1 MLPSEINRVRHLFD
15 ARTQET
21 VITALV
27 SSKLYQWCRVWST
40 LQRKKKCRKGAEISE
55 FCGYSHHWSTEIL
68 SHNTS
73 IKRVKAASLE
83 QLPEITVG
91 VVASM
96 CMKGLAPSY
105 VYDRHTTCSF
115 VHGRNTVKLVNF
127 AIASISG
134 HISTVAEKGLPSA
147 NFQLRTSDFRFQI
160 SDLRLRTSDFE
171 LRTSNFGLRTSDFE
185 LRTSDFG
192 LQTSDIR
199 PQTWDSRLPSSD
211 FQLPSSDL

>member
-1 MLPSEINRVRHLFD
+1 MCGP
-15 ARTQET
+15 
-21 VITALV
+21 
-27 SSKLYQWCRVWST
+27 T
-40 LQRKKKCRKGAEISE
+40 LQRKKNVAKVQKVRNFAE
-55 FCGYSHHWSTEIL
+55 FYLSTEIL

-83 QLPEITVG
+83 QLPEIRLG

-147 NFQLRTSDFRFQI
+147 NFQVRTSDFRFQI

-171 LRTSNFGLRTSDFE
+171 LRTSDFGHRTSDFRLQTLDLRLE
-185 LRTSDFG
+185 TPDFRLRTSSFRVPTSNVILQALTVDFR
-192 LQTSDIR
+192 L
-199 PQTWDSRLPSSD
+199 PQTKFNSKREGRTIKAT
-211 FQLPSSDL
+211 FEKN

>member
-1 MLPSEINRVRHLFD
+1 
-15 ARTQET
+15 
-21 VITALV
+21 
-27 SSKLYQWCRVWST
+27 
-40 LQRKKKCRKGAEISE
+40 
-55 FCGYSHHWSTEIL
+55 
-68 SHNTS
+68 
-73 IKRVKAASLE
+73 
-83 QLPEITVG
+83 
-91 VVASM
+91 
-96 CMKGLAPSY
+96 MKGLAPSY

-199 PQTWDSRLPSSD
+199 PQP
-211 FQLPSSDL
+211 